1 MKKINSLTDQSFDL
15 EEDKYPN
22 EIIYA
27 DPRDEEIH
35 LKILKKAQLNA
46 QMARWML
53 DLEYNQLL
61 WSDGFYEILEIDTK
75 KLGASYNTFMEIVHP
90 DDRLTRDEA
99 QKALFCTKKPI
110 EITYRL
116 VMNDGRIKWI
126 SEICSSDFNKNGN
139 PTRFYGI
146 IQDIT
151 RYKLSEKKFLQKEE
165 GFKAIINSFP
175 AGIAIYQNNKITFVN
190 SEAIHI
196 LGAKGAHELIG
207 KSVTKFID
215 SDSIRNFQRKL
226 NEAAHEM
233 TSSTFEEKL
242 IRLNG
247 SIFDAQIT
255 PIHTIINE
263 TPAVQIIIIDITERK
278 KTEQALKKSERKL
291 HWLTLTLSDIVWTIN
306 PEGIITYASPFEEN
320 LLGYAAEIIIKNK
333 VAKYLTQASIVSS
346 LIEWE
351 EMKSIVQSGRK
362 MEPRKLI
369 LESISEN
376 GEPKWIEVTSTAMY
390 NSANI
395 FIGFSGLCQDI
406 TKGKYTQK
414 VIEENEQLHKNE
426 IHLKEL
432 IATKDKYLSIIAHDL
447 RNPFHSIID
456 FLELLQAKYDEF
468 SDVERK
474 ENISLI
480 VENANTTLNLLEN
493 LLIWAK
499 SQTGRIAFQPVK
511 QKLISIINTVNKT
524 FNSAIDH
531 KELALKIVISDDI
544 EIFADTNM
552 LNSIFQN
559 LVSNAIKFSRQ
570 GGIILINIQE
580 IKNQIEISVSDNG
593 IGMSEKTISRLF
605 KVGEDI
611 SIPGTYNEKG
621 SGLGL
626 ILCKDFIERHNGSI
640 FVESELG
647 KGSKFIIRI
656 PQIKESGS

>member
-1 MKKINSLTDQSFDL
+1 MKKINLLIDQSFGL
-15 EEDKYPN
+15 EENRCPN

-27 DPRDEEIH
+27 DPRNEEIH

-46 QMARWML
+46 QMSRWML

-61 WSDGFYEILEIDTK
+61 WSNGFYEILEIDTK
-75 KLGASYNTFMEIVHP
+75 KSGASYDTFMEVVHP
-90 DDRLTRDEA
+90 DDRSARDEA
-99 QKALFCTKKPI
+99 QKALFTTKKPI

-116 VMNDGRIKWI
+116 AMSDGRIKWVN
-126 SEICSSDFNKNGN
+126 EICSSDFDENGN
-139 PTRFYGI
+139 PIRLFGI

-165 GFKAIINSFP
+165 GFKALINSFP
-175 AGIAIYQNNKITFVN
+175 VGIAIYQNNKITFVN
-190 SEAIHI
+190 SQAVHI
-196 LGAKGAHELIG
+196 LGAKESDELIG
-207 KSVTKFID
+207 QSVIKFID
-215 SDSIRNFQRKL
+215 LNSIKNFQKKM
-226 NEAAHEM
+226 NATAHGM

-247 SIFDAQIT
+247 TIFDAQIT
-255 PIHTIINE
+255 TIHTIIND
-263 TPAVQIIIIDITERK
+263 TPAVQVIIIDITERK
-278 KTEQALKKSERKL
+278 KTEQALKKSEGKL
-291 HWLTLTLSDIVWTIN
+291 RWLTVNLSDIIWTIN
-306 PEGIITYASPFEEN
+306 PQGIITYASPFEEN
-320 LLGYAAEIIIKNK
+320 ILGYAAEMIIKNEIP
-333 VAKYLTQASIVSS
+333 KYLTQASMVSS

-369 LESISEN
+369 LESISKD
-376 GEPKWIEVTSTAMY
+376 GKTKWIEVTSTAMY

-395 FIGFSGLCQDI
+395 FVGFSGFCQDI
-406 TKGKYTQK
+406 TKGKYTQQ
-414 VIEENEQLHKNE
+414 VLEENEQLHKNE
-426 IHLKEL
+426 IHFKEL

-447 RNPFHSIID
+447 RSPFHSIVD

-468 SDVERK
+468 SDAERK
-474 ENISLI
+474 ENINLI

-511 QKLISIINTVNKT
+511 QNLIPMIDTVNKT
-524 FNSAIDH
+524 FNSAINH
-531 KELALKIVISDDI
+531 KELALKISISDEI

-559 LVSNAIKFSRQ
+559 LISNAIKFSRQ

-580 IKNQIEISVSDNG
+580 IQNQIEIIVSDNG

-626 ILCKDFIERHNGSI
+626 IICKDFIERHNGSI
-640 FVESELG
+640 CVESELG

-656 PQIKESGS
+656 PQI